1 MQWDYLQLAEH
12 RPLARPTPVFTSSG
26 ARLSAAAPKARAC
39 RSWRPAHGLARC
51 PPCLLILCA
60 HAPGVEATAVT
71 SFTVIVTTITV
82 TTVTAPSLPP
92 LSLPPQRLRTPNT
105 AITLRQRLCAS
116 LALGPHL
123 ALHTVLRNTSLMQM
137 QLVSRGA
144 DSDSLPRYTH

>member
-1 MQWDYLQLAEH
+1 MPFLAP
-12 RPLARPTPVFTSSG
+12 RPRPG
-26 ARLSAAAPKARAC
+26 ALPT
-39 RSWRPAHGLARC
+39 L
-51 PPCLLILCA
+51 PPCLRILCA
-60 HAPGVEATAVT
+60 HAPDVEATAVT

-92 LSLPPQRLRTPNT
+92 LSLPPQRLRTLNT